1 MKTSSL
7 LFSLGLF
14 IFLTSCKK
22 EKATTTA
29 QNLDEEK
36 EILSQYFDAATSGI
50 ISAEETFHYLL
61 KSPLTKDLD
70 SNQLEGFI
78 TLSPAVEGKVVMANR
93 SSISFQPNKPL
104 QSNTTYEVTL
114 NMPLLDAVQFTQ
126 KITYTVK
133 TLEQQLKI
141 EKRGFILQDDGYV
154 EVVVDIKSSDVVNL
168 SLLESCFGVKGA
180 KKSFERIDKHHY
192 IATFTF
198 ENLASANSNIEFEG
212 SAIQSETE
220 TSLTPFVIPAES
232 FEVVHDYHDKIGE
245 ELHIYF
251 SKILKKGQDLTGLVT
266 VGGNAVPLTVEQN
279 VLKIFVE
286 QLSGNVN
293 ELVISQGLMAKD
305 GSKLAQDYHYSIEN
319 KVIVPAIDFVNAGNY
334 FPSEG
339 EFKIPVKARGLEFA
353 KVMVIEIKQENVAH
367 YLAWHSLENADYYS
381 LRMYGKPIFEEVVPL
396 REGLVDDDG
405 FSVYGLDLTKQI
417 KKNPGS
423 IYHVSLD
430 FLPEHTSLVCKSA
443 LTQYRVNYATPDN
456 EYFYSKNGDFREEYM
471 YYEDYSWEK
480 NEDPCD
486 ISFYAYKQAA
496 QKLLICSDYALI
508 AKKAGSNYHVSVSKL
523 GDLTP
528 VSGADITLYD
538 LQAETIGQGST
549 SGEGLAKI
557 KGSENNGAVI
567 KVSKGGQTTYLSLDE
582 ADSNPLTEYDISG
595 EMSETDTEMFVYTD
609 RDVWRPGDSIY
620 VNVMF
625 HEVNA
630 DLPKG
635 LPLMCSF
642 INTDGVQIQQL
653 VKPLN
658 LDSKLIYTFVLHTA
672 TTAKTG
678 RYHCKIK
685 YGTKSFRQN
694 IQVET
699 IKPNTTETILT
710 FNNSENKVV
719 YSPTLSGSIKTQYLT
734 GFPAPKTKLN
744 AVGKFYPLSNPFPD
758 FGQYTFNIPMDKSD
772 HENIPL
778 FENVTGE
785 GGEASFDIDYDFAQA
800 NSPGNLQIE
809 IESVLDGGGA
819 NKEGKSVKISP
830 FDSYVGAER
839 KLGSGWA
846 GNHTFNENIDINLI
860 RLDKK
865 GKISNGSKS
874 VQYTLYRHLDQ
885 WWIDKYRL
893 QHWGNFR
900 NENYWAYVRED
911 AIDINGKGV
920 LRLPKG
926 SLKKG
931 AYKVVFTDEN
941 SGHQSAV
948 FFTVYDGVE
957 RIPAKEAHLL
967 ELMTEKDEYKAG
979 ENIVLRLPDIAGAKA
994 LVSVERGKE
1003 IIQQSWHD
1011 VKASANIV
1019 KIKADESWTP
1029 NIYVHVTILQP
1040 YKKLNNDLPL
1050 RMYGV
1055 KSIKLSGVKKP
1066 LLPVTDIPLVMESE
1080 KSYTFSVSEKEG
1092 RPMEYTVALVD
1103 EGLLNLKGFKT
1114 PDPHGH
1120 FNGKYPLLVKTW
1132 DIYKY
1137 LMTFFSGQ
1145 FAGIISIGGDDAYK
1159 ADALQE
1165 VNRFPPVVFHM
1176 GSFRLDAKASKKHT
1190 IKIPRY
1196 IGKLRLMVVACNQQ
1210 TFGSLEKM
1218 VTVKNP
1224 VMVQTR
1230 FPRSLNVTDKI
1241 RLPIQVFKDDVAITS
1256 AVLNAKVSN
1265 PIIKGLPSGK
1275 SVEFGKD
1282 NMSTVYVNA
1291 EVLNKPGTTKIDMTI
1306 QGNGK
1311 SMTEKTEL
1319 TVQYPNAYASD
1330 GEISVIKPGASA
1342 TFVISPKG
1350 YADVFKGKFI
1360 VSGMLA
1366 PDFITFSERLIE
1378 YPYGCLEQTTSAG
1391 FGQLFLGKLLDL
1403 DPAIE
1408 QQRQQF
1414 LKAAVSK
1421 ISSLQRGG
1429 GSFNYWD
1436 SDYYHAWSDM
1446 YAGHFLLE
1454 MKNLGYLPG
1463 DNEVFQNWLNFSYQ
1477 RANTWTFTGA
1487 NSEYYY
1493 DSECLMHAYR
1503 LYVLAKANR
1512 PAKSAMN
1519 RFMSTCTS
1527 KNPIVWWLL
1536 AGSFI
1541 QSGFDSKAKEMMTKA
1556 ENLQLQFVEKY
1567 GSYYFQSKAR
1577 DLAMIVEILA
1587 GLPSE
1592 KAKMDRYFIEMVQVY
1607 NSNDWHSTHD
1617 MGYAC
1622 LATYAYYGTNPGLN
1636 KDVEYKISGLA
1647 SILNYKH
1654 KPSVHKTI
1662 PVDKGYWNKK
1672 IEIRNSGKA
1681 DLYVNKSIR
1690 FISDNLNLPAEQK
1703 EVKMSVQY
1711 YNNTRKKAGLAS
1723 CTLGDDIFI
1732 TVEIKNTNTTSLR
1745 NMALNVTMPSG
1756 LELINP
1762 RLYQTDVINTGS
1774 DFEYQDFKD
1783 DRVYTFFSLDG
1794 GKTKTYYFKAKA
1806 AFTGDFYQPR
1816 IVCENMY
1823 RGNITAKTPS
1833 GRVVI
1838 TQ

>member
-7 LFSLGLF
+7 LFCLGLF
-14 IFLTSCKK
+14 VVLISCKK
-22 EKATTTA
+22 EKNTTTA

-50 ISAEETFHYLL
+50 ISAEESFHYLL
-61 KSPLTKDLD
+61 KSPLVKDLD
-70 SNQLEGFI
+70 SYQLKGFI
-78 TLSPAVEGKVVMANR
+78 SLSPAVEGKVVMANR
-93 SSISFQPNKPL
+93 STITFKPDKQL
-104 QSNTTYEVTL
+104 QSNTKYEVTL
-114 NMPLLDAVQFTQ
+114 NMPLLDAAQFKH
-126 KITYTVK
+126 KITYTVQ
-133 TLEQQLKI
+133 TLEQQLKL
-141 EKRGFILQDDGYV
+141 EKRGFILQDDGSV
-154 EVVVDIKSSDVVNL
+154 DVIVDIKSSDVVDL
-168 SLLESCFGVKGA
+168 ALLESCFGVKGA
-180 KKSFERIDKHHY
+180 KKAFERMDRHHY
-192 IATFTF
+192 VATFTF
-198 ENLASANSNIEFEG
+198 ANLTSAGTNIEFEG

-220 TSLTPFVIPAES
+220 ASLTPFVIPSES
-232 FEVVHDYHDKIGE
+232 FEVVHDYHDKVGK

-266 VGGNAVPLTVEQN
+266 VGGNAVQLAVEQN
-279 VLKIFVE
+279 MLKIFLE
-286 QLSGNVN
+286 QISSNVS
-293 ELVISQGLMAKD
+293 ELVISQGLQAKD

-319 KVIVPAIDFVNAGNY
+319 KVVVPAIDFVSAGNY

-339 EFKIPVKARGLEFA
+339 DFKIPVKARGLDFA
-353 KVMVIEIKQENVAH
+353 KIMIIEIKQENVAH
-367 YLAWHSLENADYYS
+367 YLAWHSLEYADYYS

-430 FLPEHTSLVCKSA
+430 FLPEHTSLTCKSQLA
-443 LTQYRVNYATPDN
+443 QYRVSYATPAH

-486 ISFYAYKQAA
+486 ISFYAYKQPV

-508 AKKAGSNYHVSVSKL
+508 AKKAGPNYHIAVNKL
-523 GDLTP
+523 TDLSP
-528 VSGADITLYD
+528 VSGAKITLYD
-538 LQAETIGQGST
+538 LQAETIGEAST
-549 SGEGLAKI
+549 SGEGLAQI
-557 KGSENNGAVI
+557 KSSQHNGAVI

-595 EMSETDTEMFVYTD
+595 EMSETDTEMFVYTE

-625 HEVNA
+625 HGANA
-630 DLPKG
+630 DLPNG
-635 LPLMCSF
+635 LPLVCSF
-642 INTDGVQIQQL
+642 INTDGVQIQQQ
-653 VKPLN
+653 VKPLD
-658 LDSKLIYTFVLHTA
+658 LDKKLIYTFVLHTSS
-672 TTAKTG
+672 TAKTG
-678 RYHCKIK
+678 RYRCIIK
-685 YGTKSFRQN
+685 YGTKSYRQN

-699 IKPNTTETILT
+699 IKPNTTETLLT
-710 FNNSENKVV
+710 FNNSENKVI
-719 YSPTLSGSIKTQYLT
+719 YSPTLSGSLKTQYLT
-734 GFPAPKTKLN
+734 GFPAPKTSLN

-758 FGQYTFNIPMDKSD
+758 FGQYTFNVPRDQSYD
-772 HENIPL
+772 NNIPL
-778 FENVTGE
+778 FETVTGA
-785 GGEASFDIDYDFAQA
+785 GGEASFETDYDFTQA

-830 FDSYVGAER
+830 FESYVGAER

-846 GNHTFNENIDINLI
+846 GNHTFKENIEINLI
-860 RLDKK
+860 CLDKK
-865 GKISNGSKS
+865 GKLSKGTQPI
-874 VQYTLYRHLDQ
+874 QYTLYRHLDQ

-900 NENYWAYVRED
+900 NSNFWAYVRED
-911 AIDINGKGV
+911 GIDVSGRGV

-926 SLKKG
+926 SLQKG
-931 AYKVVFTDEN
+931 AYKIVFTDEN

-957 RIPAKEAHLL
+957 RIPGKEAHLL

-979 ENIVLRLPDIAGAKA
+979 ENISLRLPDVAGAKA
-994 LVSVERGKE
+994 LVSIERGKE
-1003 IIQQSWHD
+1003 IIQQNWHEM
-1011 VKASANIV
+1011 KASGNII
-1019 KIKADESWTP
+1019 KIKAEEDWTP
-1029 NIYVHVTILQP
+1029 NVYLHVTILQP
-1040 YKKLNNDLPL
+1040 YNKSTNDLPL

-1055 KSIKLSGVKKP
+1055 KSVKLTGVKKP
-1066 LLPVTDIPLVMESE
+1066 LLPVTNIPEVMESE
-1080 KSYTFSVSEKEG
+1080 KSYSFSVTEKEG

-1120 FNGKYPLLVKTW
+1120 FTGKYPLLVKTW

-1176 GSFRLDAKASKKHT
+1176 GTFTLDAKASRKHT

-1241 RLPIQVFKDDVAITS
+1241 RLPIQVFKDDASIS
-1256 AVLNAKVSN
+1256 NAVLNTKMSN

-1275 SVEFGKD
+1275 TVDFGKD

-1291 EVLNKPGTTKIDMTI
+1291 EVLNKPGITKIDMTI

-1311 SMTEKTEL
+1311 SMTEKTDIA
-1319 TVQYPNAYASD
+1319 VQYPNAYASD
-1330 GEISVIKPGASA
+1330 GDISIIKPGASA
-1342 TFVISPKG
+1342 TFEVSPRG

-1403 DPAIE
+1403 DPATE
-1408 QQRQQF
+1408 QQRLQF

-1477 RANTWTFTGA
+1477 RANAWTFSGA
-1487 NSEYYY
+1487 NNEYYY
-1493 DSECLMHAYR
+1493 ESECLMHAYR
-1503 LYVLAKANR
+1503 LYVLAKANKS
-1512 PAKSAMN
+1512 AKSAMN

-1527 KNPIVWWLL
+1527 KNPMVWWLL

-1541 QSGFDSKAKEMMTKA
+1541 QSGFDSKAKEMITKA
-1556 ENLQLQFVEKY
+1556 ENLKMSESDKY
-1567 GSYYFQSKAR
+1567 SSYYFQSRAR
-1577 DLAMIVEILA
+1577 DLAMIVEILT

-1592 KAKMDRYFIEMVQVY
+1592 KAKTDRYFIDMVSAY
-1607 NSNDWHSTHD
+1607 NLNDWYSTQD
-1617 MGYAC
+1617 MGFAC
-1622 LATYAYYGTNPGLN
+1622 LATYAYYGKNPGLN
-1636 KDVEYKISGLA
+1636 KDVEYKITGLS

-1654 KPSVHKTI
+1654 KTSMHRTI
-1662 PVDKGYWNKK
+1662 PVDKSFWNKK
-1672 IEIRNSGKA
+1672 IEIRNTGKA
-1681 DLYVNKSIR
+1681 DLYVNKSLR
-1690 FISDNLNLPAEQK
+1690 YISDNLNQPAEQK
-1703 EVKMSVQY
+1703 DVKMSVQY
-1711 YNNTRKKAGLAS
+1711 YNTTRKKAGLAS
-1723 CTLGDDIFI
+1723 CALGDDIII
-1732 TVEIKNTNTTSLR
+1732 TVEIKNPNATSLR
-1745 NMALNVTMPSG
+1745 NMALNVTLPSG
-1756 LELINP
+1756 FELINP
-1762 RLYQTDVINTGS
+1762 RLYQTNVVENGS
-1774 DFEYQDFKD
+1774 GFEYQDYKD
-1783 DRVYTFFSLDG
+1783 DRVYTFFSMEAG
-1794 GKTKTYYFKAKA
+1794 NTRTYYFKAKA
-1806 AFTGDFYQPR
+1806 AFTGDFYLPR

-1823 RGNITAKTPS
+1823 RGNIVAKTAT
-1833 GRVVI
+1833 GRVTI